1 MPATKGGKVNNKC
14 CQENG
19 DYGGGQ
25 RHLEEGAMK
34 KQEKAIKIYNMKS

>member
-1 MPATKGGKVNNKC
+1 MPAIKGGKLNNKC

-19 DYGGGQ
+19 DMRG

-34 KQEKAIKIYNMKS
+34 KQEKVIKIYNMKS